1 MFQED
6 EEDGDGGSDV
16 EEKKDPTHY
25 SEMDPKTMKV
35 AVFLFVYNQLF
46 GPTLLFTSHKT
57 RFLISVCSACA
68 VKSLYLAY
76 EILCCY
82 HALLTHRAWLHLS

>member
-6 EEDGDGGSDV
+6 EEDGDGSSDV

-35 AVFLFVYNQLF
+35 GVFLFVYN
-46 GPTLLFTSHKT
+46 
-57 RFLISVCSACA
+57 
-68 VKSLYLAY
+68 
-76 EILCCY
+76 
-82 HALLTHRAWLHLS
+82 

>member
-35 AVFLFVYNQLF
+35 AAFLFVYSQLF
-46 GPTLLFTSHKT
+46 GPTLLFVTK
-57 RFLISVCSACA
+57 IPYQCVCSACA
-68 VKSLYLAY
+68 DKSLYLACESY
-76 EILCCY
+76 AVIMNC
-82 HALLTHRAWLHLS
+82 